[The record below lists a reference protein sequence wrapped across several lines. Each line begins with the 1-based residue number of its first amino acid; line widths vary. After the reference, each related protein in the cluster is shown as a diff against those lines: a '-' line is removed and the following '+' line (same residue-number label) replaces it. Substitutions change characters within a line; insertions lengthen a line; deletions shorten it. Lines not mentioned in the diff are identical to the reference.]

1 MTDYKDIIG
10 LDVEAKSDNPTN
22 VITGEIW
29 FNTTT
34 GKLRY
39 KKPDGAA
46 AWSTGGDLNVGR
58 RFHGGSGTQT
68 AALAFGG
75 IGVTPPHAG
84 ISQALSEEY
93 NGEAWTEGNEL
104 NTARYSMADYGTQTA
119 AGSVGGFGPGSGS
132 TIHENYNGTSWSE
145 TTDTNS
151 NKRYAKGDGT
161 QTAALVHTF
170 DGTELYNGSSW
181 TEVNDVNQTAL
192 FAASSGES
200 TAALSFG
207 GSPNGSATSAKTES
221 WNGTS

>member
-68 AALAFGG
+68 AA
-75 IGVTPPHAG
+75 V
-84 ISQALSEEY
+84 
-93 NGEAWTEGNEL
+93 
-104 NTARYSMADYGTQTA
+104 
-119 AGSVGGFGPGSGS
+119 
-132 TIHENYNGTSWSE
+132 
-145 TTDTNS
+145 
-151 NKRYAKGDGT
+151 
-161 QTAALVHTF
+161 VHTF

-207 GSPNGSATSAKTES
+207 GSPNG
-221 WNGTS
+221 